1 MRGDG
6 ASAAWLALGFLGQGF
21 FSARFLVQWIASE
34 RRRASVVPLAF
45 WWLSVGGAVV
55 LLAYSIHRKDA
66 VFIAGQSAGLVVY
79 ARNLVLRRRER
90 LGSAALTHRA

>member
-1 MRGDG
+1 MTLGGTG
-6 ASAAWLALGFLGQGF
+6 AGWLAAGFLGQAL
-21 FSARFLVQWIASE
+21 FSGRFLVQWIASE

-45 WWLSVGGAVV
+45 WWLSVGGGLF
-55 LLAYSIHRKDA
+55 LLAYSIHRRDA

-90 LGSAALTHRA
+90 PAAS